1 MEDRKLPSLSEYD
14 DEFSKSGE
22 KDFYAFIDR
31 KKQEALANGDQ
42 ELAEHLEKISN
53 QAYEEQKE
61 YDEILQAEYEREEK
75 EKRKQREA
83 EYYDDYY
90 QEETA
95 ELEEHD
101 DSVGR
106 EPEEIVQED
115 KNVDIRSRV
124 IKKIQSLIANG
135 ENPSNIEVQLS
146 EEEHDV
152 FMEMIAHNP
161 YMQQNNNY
169 MKDTYRREYDDE
181 SYYHDATPEEQAEYD
196 RTNGNDY
203 ISIRIGEKLF
213 LNEDF
218 NRYRRTSSIKLEN
231 ARLHGDGDHEYGE
244 EEFDIAE
251 IITPE
256 DLIEGMKDK
265 TKDLSSLSVEEL
277 QEIVSGNNEQ
287 ISLNEEEIKQALIQ
301 RILEQQQT
309 IARQKEEISRLNS
322 QKEL

>member
-42 ELAEHLEKISN
+42 ELAEHLDTISN

-61 YDEILQAEYEREEK
+61 YDEMMQAEYEREEK

-90 QEETA
+90 EEETTT
-95 ELEEHD
+95 LEEKEE
-101 DSVGR
+101 STSR
-106 EPEEIVQED
+106 EPEDTAQED

-135 ENPSNIEVQLS
+135 EKPSNIEVQLS

-169 MKDTYRREYDDE
+169 MKDIYRREYGDE

-203 ISIRIGEKLF
+203 ISIRIGEKLY

-231 ARLHGDGDHEYGE
+231 VRLHGDGDHEYGE
-244 EEFDIAE
+244 KEFDIAE

-277 QEIVSGNNEQ
+277 QEIVSGNNKQ

-301 RILEQQQT
+301 KILEQQQT
-309 IARQKEEISRLNS
+309 IARQKEEIGRLNS